1 MKKKQPIGVFDSGL
15 GGLTV
20 VKSLIEQ
27 MPHEDIIYFGDTARV
42 PYGGRSCETIQTY
55 ACQDVD
61 FLLQYDVKAVVIAC
75 NTADAMA
82 RKLIEQRYQLPV
94 VGVVGP
100 AAQMAVRVSKN
111 KRIGVICTR
120 ATVKSGAYEAAAKT
134 ADPSVQVFTRA
145 CPLLVPL
152 VENGRFAKNDKV
164 VQIILDEYL
173 EPLRH
178 EGIDTLVLGCTHY
191 PLLKDAVMQC
201 LPDVEIICSG
211 EASTD
216 TLRALLAEHDLLND
230 ADATGIHRY
239 FVSDDAAG
247 FTENAELFLGRSLD
261 GAVQCVQI

>member
-27 MPHEDIIYFGDTARV
+27 MPYEDIIYFGDTARV
-42 PYGGRSCETIQTY
+42 PYGGRSCETIQAY

-82 RKLIEQRYQLPV
+82 RKLIEQRYPLPV

-100 AAQMAVRVSKN
+100 AAQKAVSVSKN
-111 KRIGVICTR
+111 KKIGVICTR
-120 ATVKSGAYEAAAKT
+120 ATVKSGAYEAAAK
-134 ADPSVQVFTRA
+134 AVDPAVRVFTRA

-152 VENGRFAKNDKV
+152 VENGRFAKEDKV

-173 EPLRH
+173 EPLHR

-191 PLLKDAVMQC
+191 PLLKDAVAQC
-201 LPDVEIICSG
+201 LPDVQIICSG

-216 TLRALLAEHDLLND
+216 TLHEMLVANDLLND
-230 ADATGIHRY
+230 SQDAGVHRY

>member
-1 MKKKQPIGVFDSGL
+1 MFDSGL

-27 MPHEDIIYFGDTARV
+27 MPYEDIIYFGDTARV
-42 PYGGRSCETIQTY
+42 PYGGRSCATIQTY

-61 FLLQYDVKAVVIAC
+61 FLLHYDVKAVVIAC

-82 RKLIEQRYQLPV
+82 RSLIEQRYDLPV

-100 AAQMAVRVSKN
+100 AAQKAVSVSEN
-111 KRIGVICTR
+111 KKIGVICTR
-120 ATVKSGAYEAAAKT
+120 ATVKSGAYEAAAKA
-134 ADPSVQVFTRA
+134 ADPAVQVFTHA

-152 VENGRFAKNDKV
+152 VENGRFAKNDQV
-164 VQIILDEYL
+164 VQIILQEYL
-173 EPLRH
+173 EPLQQ

-191 PLLKDAVMQC
+191 PLLKDAIAQC
-201 LPDVEIICSG
+201 MPGVQIICSG

-216 TLRALLAEHDLLND
+216 TLREMLAASDLLND
-230 ADATGIHRY
+230 TAEPGIHRY

>member
-27 MPHEDIIYFGDTARV
+27 MPYEDIIYFGDTARV

-82 RKLIEQRYQLPV
+82 RKLIEQNYQLPV
-94 VGVVGP
+94 VGVVDP
-100 AAQMAVRVSKN
+100 AAQMAVKVSKN
-111 KRIGVICTR
+111 KKIGVICTR
-120 ATVKSGAYEAAAKT
+120 ATAKSGAYETAARAV
-134 ADPSVQVFTRA
+134 DPSVRVFTRA

-152 VENGRFAKNDKV
+152 VENGRFTKEDRV

-173 EPLRH
+173 EPLHR
-178 EGIDTLVLGCTHY
+178 ERIDTLVLGCTHY
-191 PLLKDAVMQC
+191 PLLKEAVAQS
-201 LPDVEIICSG
+201 LPDIKIICSG

-216 TLRALLAEHDLLND
+216 TLRELLVANDLLND
-230 ADATGIHRY
+230 SEEAGVHRY

-261 GAVQCVQI
+261 GAVQCVQL